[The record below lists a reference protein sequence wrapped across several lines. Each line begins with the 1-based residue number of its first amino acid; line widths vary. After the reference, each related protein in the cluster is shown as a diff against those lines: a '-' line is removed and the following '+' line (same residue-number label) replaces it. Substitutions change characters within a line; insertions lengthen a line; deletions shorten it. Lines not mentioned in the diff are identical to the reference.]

1 MSSKGLQ
8 FTFTPARKCF
18 LGYTVLKHY
27 VLKEQS
33 NGKTIVIYL
42 ATVV

>member
-1 MSSKGLQ
+1 MKSKGLQ
-8 FTFTPARKCF
+8 FTFIPARKCF
-18 LGYTVLKHY
+18 LGYTVLKRY
-27 VLKEQS
+27 VIKEDL